1 MINGTDAAKTLTGNP
16 EQYYQGLAVTTPWQS
31 YDILIGTGNDILNG
45 GTGSDTASY
54 AQATSGI
61 IANLK
66 KKVVTRIAKIMPL
79 GDSIT
84 YGKVKAI
91 TRFS

>member
-1 MINGTDAAKTLTGNP
+1 L
-16 EQYYQGLAVTTPWQS
+16 
-31 YDILIGTGNDILNG
+31 GTGNDILNG

-61 IANLK
+61 ANLK

-79 GDSIT
+79 GDPIT
-84 YGKVKAI
+84 YGKVNKQLRDLGA
-91 TRFS
+91 TELSYGNRLRLMA